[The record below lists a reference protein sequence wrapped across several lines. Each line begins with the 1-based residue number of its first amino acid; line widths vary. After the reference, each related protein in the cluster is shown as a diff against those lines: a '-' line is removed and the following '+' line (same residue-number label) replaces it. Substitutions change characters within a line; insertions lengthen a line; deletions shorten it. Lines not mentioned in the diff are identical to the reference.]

1 MKVLIA
7 FFAGAALCAPVF
19 AQPLAMTASGE
30 VKWVCGGVGA
40 EERRELAALE
50 PESNLGLVFVTAKR
64 GGYLADV
71 AVSVTL
77 AASTLNI
84 KAEGPYCLLR
94 LPAGRYRIE
103 ATFDGVQR
111 VQVATVGDKTGR
123 PARLAFAFPE
133 EPWGGIKAS
142 DEEKRQAKEP

>member
-1 MKVLIA
+1 MKVLIV
-7 FFAGAALCAPVF
+7 FCAAAVVCAPVF

-30 VKWVCGGVGA
+30 AKWVCGGVGA

-50 PESNLGLVFVTAKR
+50 PEANLGLVFVSAKR
-64 GGYLADV
+64 GGYFADV

-84 KAEGPYCLLR
+84 KADGPNCLLR
-94 LPAGRYRIE
+94 LPTGRYRIE
-103 ATFDGVQR
+103 AAFNGVHR
-111 VQVATVGDKTGR
+111 TMMATVGDKTGR
-123 PARLAFAFPE
+123 PAHLAFAFPE
-133 EPWGGIKAS
+133 EPWDGIKAS